1 MMPSKDSSTEQT
13 TSAPPETC
21 TSTPQSGGL
30 LPPANL
36 ASGVGSISI
45 LGSETGI
52 SEWNTLLAKPV
63 LFAISSAI
71 ESYILTDLIP
81 YLRTQS
87 PGGLKALSQKYVLE
101 ARFGS
106 EIPARGPS
114 CSYRFTIALYSKSRD
129 IGRERA
135 LLSIS
140 LEDLWKL
147 LSRTQIPSSSSG
159 GSQSQTQ
166 AGETANDG
174 GS

>member
-1 MMPSKDSSTEQT
+1 MPSKDLSTEPI
-13 TSAPPETC
+13 TSAQHA
-21 TSTPQSGGL
+21 TSTSIPRSAGPS
-30 LPPANL
+30 PPASPGS
-36 ASGVGSISI
+36 AGGSIST

-81 YLRTQS
+81 FLLKQS
-87 PGGLKALSQKYVLE
+87 PGDLKVLSQKYVLE

-114 CSYRFTIALYSKSRD
+114 CSYRFTIALYSKSLH
-129 IGRERA
+129 IGRDRA

-140 LEDLWKL
+140 LEDLSKL
-147 LSRTQIPSSSSG
+147 LSRTQIPSSSNGESP
-159 GSQSQTQ
+159 SPTQ

-174 GS
+174 GQ